1 MTVNFLLGQNNSTAN
16 QNVVVLNDA
25 FEMAS
30 LDTTRR
36 IWIYL
41 PADYQSSQEKYPV
54 LYMHDGQNLFDDETS
69 YVGEWGVDESLD
81 NLAIDEN
88 INLIVVGIDNG
99 GIQRMDEYTPWL
111 LKNYDSKPKGEAYIN
126 FIVQSLKPY
135 IDNHFRTLPGNENTG
150 IMGSSLGGLISHY
163 AVLKHPNIFGKAG
176 IFSPSFEMAP
186 DSFQFTEAHC
196 KNVNSMLYFMAGDSE
211 SGEMAPLML
220 KMVDKLHE
228 CGYPA
233 ANIYSKVV
241 EGGEHNEK
249 LWRDGF
255 KDAIRWLYG
264 KNNN

>member
-1 MTVNFLLGQNNSTAN
+1 MAVNFLLGQNNSTAN
-16 QNVVVLNDA
+16 QNVIVLNDA

-41 PADYQSSQEKYPV
+41 PVDYQSSKKNYPV

-81 NLAIDEN
+81 DLATDEN

-111 LKNYDSKPKGEAYIN
+111 LKNYDSKPKGEAYVN

-135 IDNHFRTLPGNENTG
+135 IDSHFRTLTENENTG

-163 AVLKHPNIFGKAG
+163 AVLKHPDIFGKAG

-186 DSFQFTEAHC
+186 DSFQFTATHC

-211 SGEMAPLML
+211 SVEMAPLML
-220 KMVDKLHE
+220 KMVDRLHE